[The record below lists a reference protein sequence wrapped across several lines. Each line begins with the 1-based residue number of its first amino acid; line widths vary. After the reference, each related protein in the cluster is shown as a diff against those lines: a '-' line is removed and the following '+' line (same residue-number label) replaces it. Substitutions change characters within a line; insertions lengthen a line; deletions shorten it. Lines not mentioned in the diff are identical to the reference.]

1 MFQKILV
8 AIDTS
13 EIGKQVFESAIT
25 LAKATKA
32 SLMLLHV
39 LSSEEE
45 GSPYMPII
53 FSGMGYAGGDK
64 IIENYRQEWEAFA
77 QQGLELLKSRQQAAT
92 QAGVQ
97 AEYTQRPG
105 TPGKTICDFAQS
117 WEADT
122 IVIGRRGH
130 SGMSELFLGSVSN
143 YVLHHATCFVLVV
156 Q

>member
-1 MFQKILV
+1 MFEKILV

-25 LAKATKA
+25 LAKATNA
-32 SLMLLHV
+32 SLMLLDV

-53 FSGMGYAGGDK
+53 FSGMGYAGGGK
-64 IIENYRQEWEAFA
+64 IIESYCQEWDAFTK
-77 QQGLELLKSRQQAAT
+77 QGLELLTSLQQQAI
-92 QAGVQ
+92 QVGVQ
-97 AEYTQRPG
+97 AEYSQRPG
-105 TPGKTICDFAQS
+105 VLGKTICDFAQS
-117 WEADT
+117 WQADT
-122 IVIGRRGH
+122 IIIRRRTH
-130 SGMSELFLGSVSN
+130 SGMSELLLGSVSN

>member
-1 MFQKILV
+1 MFHKILV

-13 EIGKQVFESAIT
+13 EIGKQVFETAIN
-25 LAKATKA
+25 LAKATGA
-32 SLMLLHV
+32 SVMLLHV

-64 IIENYRQEWEAFA
+64 IIENYRQEWEAFTK
-77 QQGLELLKSRQQAAT
+77 QGLELLTSLQQRAI

-97 AEYTQRPG
+97 AEYEQRPG

-117 WEADT
+117 WQADT

-130 SGMSELFLGSVSN
+130 SGISELFLGSVSN

>member
-13 EIGKQVFESAIT
+13 EIGKQVFQSAIT
-25 LAKATKA
+25 LAKATNA

-64 IIENYRQEWEAFA
+64 IIETYRQEWEAFA
-77 QQGLELLKSRQQAAT
+77 QQGLELLKSRQQEAT

-117 WEADT
+117 WQADT
-122 IVIGRRGH
+122 IIIGRRGH
-130 SGMSELFLGSVSN
+130 SGMSELLLGSVSN

>member
-25 LAKATKA
+25 LAKATNA

>member
-13 EIGKQVFESAIT
+13 EIGKQVFQSAIT
-25 LAKATKA
+25 LAKATNA

-64 IIENYRQEWEAFA
+64 IIETYRQEWEAFA

-117 WEADT
+117 WQADT
-122 IVIGRRGH
+122 IIIGRRGH
-130 SGMSELFLGSVSN
+130 SGMSELLLGSVSN

>member
-1 MFQKILV
+1 MFHKILV
-8 AIDTS
+8 AVDTS
-13 EIGKQVFESAIT
+13 EIGKQVFGTAIT
-25 LAKATKA
+25 LAKATGA
-32 SLMLLHV
+32 SVMLLHV

-77 QQGLELLKSRQQAAT
+77 QQGLELLKSLQEEAT

-105 TPGKTICDFAQS
+105 TPGKTICDFAQT

-122 IVIGRRGH
+122 IVIGRKGH
-130 SGMSELFLGSVSN
+130 SGMSELILGSVSN
-143 YVLHHATCFVLVV
+143 YVLHHATCLVLVV